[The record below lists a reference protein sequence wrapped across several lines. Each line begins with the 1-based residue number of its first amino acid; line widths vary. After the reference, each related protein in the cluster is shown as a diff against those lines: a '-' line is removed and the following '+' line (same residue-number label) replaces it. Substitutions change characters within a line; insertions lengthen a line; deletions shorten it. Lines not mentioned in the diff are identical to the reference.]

1 MIPEDKIPRR
11 FQFLVSWNPMSWMVN
26 AYRFRLLSPTW
37 PGGKELAVLSISSV
51 GMFVIG
57 GLFFRHL
64 KRGFA
69 DVL

>member
-1 MIPEDKIPRR
+1 MAQLGII
-11 FQFLVSWNPMSWMVN
+11 
-26 AYRFRLLSPTW
+26 AGYA
-37 PGGKELAVLSISSV
+37 AVVFIV
-51 GMFVIG
+51 G

>member
-1 MIPEDKIPRR
+1 VQAREL
-11 FQFLVSWNPMSWMVN
+11 LV
-26 AYRFRLLSPTW
+26 
-37 PGGKELAVLSISSV
+37 LAACSITAFVL
-51 GMFVIG
+51 G